1 MMVIGFCAAAICLW
15 AAPHGLEINRPA
27 EVGEPCGVASAA
39 NWAVEP
45 NASEREVVE
54 LVCGLIE
61 KGKFDEAGKVIEES
75 DGVQKGWKPVEEL
88 NDIVAQWQQMQK
100 GRQAQREVAYKEE
113 MAKFERLIS
122 PRGARRKGADGND
135 VNDSNEPNGPTATLA
150 AVVRTMEFADEQ
162 QKQELLNEPCLLD
175 AIVRAKAEATRYE
188 RRGKWLDAYMVC
200 YSWLAALEPNNK
212 AYSDYA
218 EQLITKAEIA
228 GSFQD
233 SPCETGKQRLES
245 VKRRIFVRAVDEL
258 SFRYISKIDYREMAS
273 KGIRRCRLLAD
284 VVGTLTSVRDANTAG
299 TASAA
304 PSGTLIPGTEDG
316 TDIIEKALCVLCGY
330 YYVCLPGTEGGDE
343 IIEDRKTEPNSRVA
357 VLGESFKD
365 FKPDANAIAAFGLAV
380 ASLED
385 EVNNW
390 PEGGSKDSFISAFEK
405 VLELNLTSAKMPEG
419 VVIAQFSEASFLTLD
434 PYTILVWPRDVSE
447 FEQQMTNEFTGIG
460 IEISRQSGQL
470 TVGSLLPDTP
480 AYSSG
485 IDVGDVIEKVD
496 GMPTKDVPLSC
507 AVSRIKGPAGT
518 KVTLTIR
525 RNGKDQTHD
534 ITLTRAKIV
543 VPTLRGLQRS
553 GEGKWLR
560 MVDEQ
565 DKIGYVR
572 LTSFAETTA
581 ADAEA
586 ALKSLEASGMRGLI
600 LDLRFNP
607 GGFFDSAVNVTDEFL
622 DDGLIVITR
631 SRFGIP
637 SYATAHSK
645 GTHPNYPMV
654 VLINAG
660 SASASEIV
668 AGALADPSHKRAS
681 ASEIVAG
688 ALADPSHKR
697 ATLVG
702 ERTHGKGVVQG
713 ISMYPGEG
721 SQLKYTMANW
731 YLPSGQKIK
740 SQDEAKKENKNDW
753 GVGPDVAVSLR
764 SDEFRK
770 MFELQRDNDVLVNAG
785 HDDANSPLK
794 KHTIAQTVEVD
805 PQLSTG
811 ILVVKSKLIREQ
823 ARSAKP

>member
-1 MMVIGFCAAAICLW
+1 
-15 AAPHGLEINRPA
+15 
-27 EVGEPCGVASAA
+27 
-39 NWAVEP
+39 
-45 NASEREVVE
+45 
-54 LVCGLIE
+54 
-61 KGKFDEAGKVIEES
+61 
-75 DGVQKGWKPVEEL
+75 
-88 NDIVAQWQQMQK
+88 
-100 GRQAQREVAYKEE
+100 
-113 MAKFERLIS
+113 
-122 PRGARRKGADGND
+122 
-135 VNDSNEPNGPTATLA
+135 
-150 AVVRTMEFADEQ
+150 MEFADEQ
-162 QKQELLNEPCLLD
+162 QKQRLLNEPCLLD
-175 AIVRAKAEATRYE
+175 AIVRAKAEAEAYE
-188 RRGKWLDAYMVC
+188 RRGKWLDAYVVC

-273 KGIRRCRLLAD
+273 KGIRRCRMLAD
-284 VVGTLTSVRDANTAG
+284 VVGTLTSVRDANLGG

-304 PSGTLIPGTEDG
+304 PPEDDQYPVTEDD
-316 TDIIEKALCVLCGY
+316 TDIIE
-330 YYVCLPGTEGGDE
+330 E
-343 IIEDRKTEPNSRVA
+343 RKTEPNSRAA

-365 FKPDANAIAAFGLAV
+365 FKPDANAIAAFGLAM

-390 PEGGSKDSFISAFEK
+390 PAGGSKDSFISAFEK
-405 VLELNLTSAKMPEG
+405 VLELNLTTARMPEG

-460 IEISRQSGQL
+460 IEISRQNGQL

-480 AYSSG
+480 AYSSDL
-485 IDVGDVIEKVD
+485 DVGDVIEKVD

-525 RNGKDQTHD
+525 SSGKEQTHD

-565 DKIGYVR
+565 DKIGYIR

-581 ADAEA
+581 ADVET

-607 GGFFDSAVNVTDEFL
+607 GGFFDSAVDVTDKFL
-622 DDGLIVITR
+622 NDGLIVITR

-637 SYATAHSK
+637 SYASAHSR

-660 SASASEIV
+660 S
-668 AGALADPSHKRAS
+668 AS

-753 GVGPDVAVSLR
+753 GIGPDVAVSLR

-770 MFELQRDNDVLVNAG
+770 MLELQRDNDVLVNVG

-805 PQLSTG
+805 PQLATG
-811 ILVVKSKLIREQ
+811 ILVIKSKLIREQ
-823 ARSAKP
+823 TQNVKP

>member
-1 MMVIGFCAAAICLW
+1 MIIIGFCAAAICLW
-15 AAPHGLEINRPA
+15 AAPYGLEINRPG
-27 EVGEPCGVASAA
+27 EVGEPCGIASAA
-39 NWAVEP
+39 ADVN
-45 NASEREVVE
+45 SERGVVE

-75 DGVQKGWKPVEEL
+75 GGVGKSWKPVAEL

-100 GRQAQREVAYKEE
+100 KREAQREVAYKEE

-122 PRGARRKGADGND
+122 PRGAGRKGADGND
-135 VNDSNEPNGPTATLA
+135 VNDSNEPNGPTAILA
-150 AVVRTMEFADEQ
+150 AVMRTMEFADEQ
-162 QKQELLNEPCLLD
+162 QKQKLLTEPCVVS
-175 AIVRAKAEATRYE
+175 AIARAKSDAVGYE
-188 RRGKWLDAYMVC
+188 RRGKWLDAYVVC

-212 AYSDYA
+212 GYTDYA
-218 EQLITKAEIA
+218 EQLINKAEIA

-233 SPCETGKQRLES
+233 NPCETGKQRQEGI
-245 VKRRIFVRAVDEL
+245 KRRIFVRAVDEL
-258 SFRYISKIDYREMAS
+258 SFRYISKIDYREMAA
-273 KGIRRCRLLAD
+273 KGVRRCRLLAE
-284 VVGTLTSVRDANTAG
+284 VVGTLTSVRDANVGG

-304 PSGTLIPGTEDG
+304 SSGTLIPSPEGGTE
-316 TDIIEKALCVLCGY
+316 IVEKGKA
-330 YYVCLPGTEGGDE
+330 
-343 IIEDRKTEPNSRVA
+343 EPNAGVP

-365 FKPDANAIAAFGLAV
+365 FKPDANAIAELSLSLA
-380 ASLED
+380 ALEG
-385 EVNNW
+385 ETAGW
-390 PEGGSKDSFISAFEK
+390 PEDGSKDKFISVFEK
-405 VLELNLTSAKMPEG
+405 VLDRNLASARLPEG

-434 PYTILVWPRDVSE
+434 PYTILVWPRDISE

-460 IEISRQSGQL
+460 IEITRQSGQL
-470 TVGSLLPDTP
+470 TVASLLPDTP
-480 AYSSG
+480 AYSSEL
-485 IDVGDVIEKVD
+485 DVGDVIEKVD
-496 GMPTKDVPLSC
+496 GMPTKDIPLSC
-507 AVSRIKGPAGT
+507 AVGRIKGPAGT

-525 RNGKDQTHD
+525 RNGQEKTRD

-543 VPTLRGLQRS
+543 VPTLRGWQRS
-553 GEGKWLR
+553 GEGKWQN
-560 MVDEQ
+560 MVDEEN
-565 DKIGYVR
+565 KIGYVR
-572 LTSFAETTA
+572 LTSFSETTA
-581 ADAEA
+581 ADVEA
-586 ALKSLEASGMRGLI
+586 SLKSLEASGMRGLI

-607 GGFFDSAVNVTDEFL
+607 GGFFDSSVDVTDEFL

-668 AGALADPSHKRAS
+668 AGALADPSHR
-681 ASEIVAG
+681 
-688 ALADPSHKR
+688 R

-713 ISMYPGEG
+713 ISTYPGEG

-740 SQDEAKKENKNDW
+740 SQDEAKKEKKSDW

-770 MFELQRDNDVLVNAG
+770 MFELQRDNDVLVNVG

-794 KHTIAQTVEVD
+794 KHTIAQIVEVD
-805 PQLSTG
+805 PQLTAA

-823 ARSAKP
+823 AGKVTP

>member
-1 MMVIGFCAAAICLW
+1 MQVSRGFWIRSRVLWPAMIIIGFCAAAICLW

-27 EVGEPCGVASAA
+27 EVGEPCGIASTAA
-39 NWAVEP
+39 DFN
-45 NASEREVVE
+45 SEREVVE

-75 DGVQKGWKPVEEL
+75 GGVQKDWKPVEEL
-88 NDIVAQWQQMQK
+88 NDIVAQWQRLQK
-100 GRQAQREVAYKEE
+100 SRQAQRDTAYKEQLAE
-113 MAKFERLIS
+113 FERLKAS
-122 PRGARRKGADGND
+122 KPPDGNNVLENMLAFAQRWLEETD
-135 VNDSNEPNGPTATLA
+135 RTSPETDANDHEQTRGPTAILA
-150 AVVRTMEFADEQ
+150 AVVRTMEFADEE
-162 QKQELLNEPCLLD
+162 QKQRLLNEPCLLD
-175 AIVRAKAEATRYE
+175 AIARAKAEATRYE
-188 RRGKWLDAYMVC
+188 RRGKWLDAYMTC

-284 VVGTLTSVRDANTAG
+284 VVGTLTSLRDTNTAG

-304 PSGTLIPGTEDG
+304 PSAMLIPG
-316 TDIIEKALCVLCGY
+316 
-330 YYVCLPGTEGGDE
+330 PEGGGE
-343 IIEDRKTEPNSRVA
+343 IIEDRKTEPNNRVA

-365 FKPDANAIAAFGLAV
+365 FKPDANAIATFGLAMV
-380 ASLED
+380 SLED

-405 VLELNLTSAKMPEG
+405 VLERNLTSARMPEG

-525 RNGKDQTHD
+525 RNGKDPTRD

-565 DKIGYVR
+565 DKIGYIR

-581 ADAEA
+581 ADVKA

-607 GGFFDSAVNVTDEFL
+607 GGFFDSAVDVTDEFL

-645 GTHPNYPMV
+645 GTHPKYPMV

-660 SASASEIV
+660 S
-668 AGALADPSHKRAS
+668 AS

-805 PQLSTG
+805 PQLSMG
-811 ILVVKSKLIREQ
+811 ILVIKSKLIREQ

>member
-1 MMVIGFCAAAICLW
+1 MIIGFCTAAICLW
-15 AAPHGLEINRPA
+15 AAPHGIEINRPA
-27 EVGEPCGVASAA
+27 EVGDPCVIASPPADF
-39 NWAVEP
+39 N
-45 NASEREVVE
+45 SERGVIDQ
-54 LVCGLIE
+54 VCGLIE
-61 KGKFDEAGKVIEES
+61 QGKFDEAGKCIDES
-75 DGVQKGWKPVEEL
+75 GWLKKGSKQVSDL

-100 GRQAQREVAYKEE
+100 GKQAQKEAAYKEE
-113 MAKFERLIS
+113 LAKFERLIS
-122 PRGARRKGADGND
+122 PRGVGKKGTDGND
-135 VNDSNEPNGPTATLA
+135 VNDSNEPNGPTAVLA
-150 AVVRTMEFADEQ
+150 AAIRTMEFADEN
-162 QKQELLNEPCLLD
+162 QKQRLLNEPCLLD
-175 AIVRAKAEATRYE
+175 AIVKAKADATGYE
-188 RRGKWLDAYMVC
+188 RRGKWLDAYVTC
-200 YSWLAALEPNNK
+200 YSWLTALEPNNK
-212 AYSDYA
+212 TYSDYT

-273 KGIRRCRLLAD
+273 KGVRRCKLLAD
-284 VVGTLTSVRDANTAG
+284 VVGTLTSLRDTNTAG

-304 PSGTLIPGTEDG
+304 PSGTPIPDTEGD
-316 TDIIEKALCVLCGY
+316 TDIIEERKA
-330 YYVCLPGTEGGDE
+330 
-343 IIEDRKTEPNSRVA
+343 EPNNRVA
-357 VLGESFKD
+357 ALGESFKD
-365 FKPDANAIAAFGLAV
+365 FKPDANAIAAFGLAMV
-380 ASLED
+380 SLEN
-385 EVNNW
+385 EINNW
-390 PEGGSKDSFISAFEK
+390 PEDGSKDSFISAFEK
-405 VLELNLTSAKMPEG
+405 VLELNLTTAGMPEG

-434 PYTILVWPRDVSE
+434 PYTVLVWPRDVSE
-447 FEQQMTNEFTGIG
+447 FEQQMTNEFPGIG
-460 IEISRQSGQL
+460 VEISRQNGQL
-470 TVGSLLPDTP
+470 TIGSLLPDTP

-485 IDVGDVIEKVD
+485 LDVGDVIEKID

-507 AVSRIKGPAGT
+507 VVSRIKGPAGT
-518 KVTLTIR
+518 KVTLTIS
-525 RNGKDQTHD
+525 RNGKDKTRD

-543 VPTLRGLQRS
+543 VPTLMGLQRT

-560 MVDEQ
+560 MIDEQ
-565 DKIGYVR
+565 NKIGYVR

-581 ADAEA
+581 SDTEA
-586 ALKSLEASGMRGLI
+586 ALKSLESAGMRGLI

-607 GGFFDSAVNVTDEFL
+607 GGYFDSAVAVADEFL

-631 SRFGIP
+631 SRFGTP
-637 SYATAHSK
+637 DYKTARSK

-654 VLINAG
+654 VLINSG
-660 SASASEIV
+660 S
-668 AGALADPSHKRAS
+668 AS

-713 ISMYPGEG
+713 ISTYPGEG

-740 SQDEAKKENKNDW
+740 SQEEAKKENKSDW

-764 SDEFRK
+764 SDEYRK

-794 KHTIAQTVEVD
+794 KHTISQTVEVD
-805 PQLSTG
+805 PQLTTA

-823 ARSAKP
+823 ADTGKK

>member
-1 MMVIGFCAAAICLW
+1 MRINRGFWIRSRVLWPVMMIGFCTAAICLW
-15 AAPHGLEINRPA
+15 AAPHGIEINRPA
-27 EVGEPCGVASAA
+27 EAGDPCVIASPAA
-39 NWAVEP
+39 DFN
-45 NASEREVVE
+45 SERGVVDAA
-54 LVCGLIE
+54 CGLIDE
-61 KGKFDEAGKVIEES
+61 GKFDEAGKCIDES
-75 DGVQKGWKPVEEL
+75 GWLKKGSEQVSEL

-100 GRQAQREVAYKEE
+100 DRQTQKEAAYKKQLAEL
-113 MAKFERLIS
+113 ERIKTRMTPVPMRWDVLEDMEVFVQRWLEDVGS
-122 PRGARRKGADGND
+122 RAGND
-135 VNDSNEPNGPTATLA
+135 ANEQEEPSGGPVAILA
-150 AVVRTMEFADEQ
+150 AVTRTIEFADEE
-162 QKQELLNEPCLLD
+162 QKKELLSDPCWLD
-175 AIVRAKAEATRYE
+175 AIVKAKADAAGYE
-188 RRGKWLDAYMVC
+188 RRGKWLDAYLAC
-200 YSWLAALEPNNK
+200 YSWLTSLEPNNK
-212 AYSDYA
+212 TYKDKSDD
-218 EQLITKAEIA
+218 LIERAEIA

-233 SPCETGKQRLES
+233 SPCETGKQRLEG

-273 KGIRRCRLLAD
+273 KGVRRCKLLAD
-284 VVGTLTSVRDANTAG
+284 VVGTLTSLRDTNTAG
-299 TASAA
+299 T
-304 PSGTLIPGTEDG
+304 LIPDTEDDS
-316 TDIIEKALCVLCGY
+316 DIIE
-330 YYVCLPGTEGGDE
+330 E
-343 IIEDRKTEPNSRVA
+343 RKTEPNNRVA
-357 VLGESFKD
+357 ALGESFKD
-365 FKPDANAIAAFGLAV
+365 FKPDTNAIAAFGLAMV
-380 ASLED
+380 SLEN
-385 EVNNW
+385 EINSW
-390 PEGGSKDSFISAFEK
+390 PENGSKDSFISAFEK
-405 VLELNLTSAKMPEG
+405 VLELNLTTARMPEG

-434 PYTILVWPRDVSE
+434 PYTVLVWPRDVSE
-447 FEQQMTNEFTGIG
+447 FEQQMTNEFPGIG
-460 IEISRQSGQL
+460 VEISRQNGQL
-470 TVGSLLPDTP
+470 TIGSLLPDTP
-480 AYSSG
+480 AYNSG
-485 IDVGDVIEKVD
+485 LDAGDVIEKVD

-507 AVSRIKGPAGT
+507 VVSRIKGPAGT

-525 RNGKDQTHD
+525 RNGKGQTRD

-543 VPTLRGLQRS
+543 VPTLRGLQRT

-581 ADAEA
+581 SDTEA
-586 ALKSLEASGMRGLI
+586 ALKSLEDAGMRGLI

-607 GGFFDSAVNVTDEFL
+607 GGYFDSAVAVADEFL

-631 SRFGIP
+631 SRFGTP
-637 SYATAHSK
+637 EYKTARSR

-654 VLINAG
+654 VLINSG
-660 SASASEIV
+660 S
-668 AGALADPSHKRAS
+668 AS

-713 ISMYPGEG
+713 ISTYPGEG

-740 SQDEAKKENKNDW
+740 SQEEAKKENKNDW
-753 GVGPDVAVSLR
+753 GVGPDVAVPSLR

-794 KHTIAQTVEVD
+794 KHTIAQTIEVD
-805 PQLSTG
+805 PQLTTA

-823 ARSAKP
+823 EDTGKK

>member
-1 MMVIGFCAAAICLW
+1 MIIGFCAAGICLR
-15 AAPHGLEINRPA
+15 AAPYGLEINRPA
-27 EVGEPCGVASAA
+27 KVEEPYGIASTATDF
-39 NWAVEP
+39 N
-45 NASEREVVE
+45 SERGVVDQT
-54 LVCGLIE
+54 CGLIE
-61 KGKFDEAGKVIEES
+61 KGKFDEATKVIEES
-75 DGVQKGWKPVEEL
+75 GGIQKGWKPVEEL
-88 NDIVAQWQQMQK
+88 NDIVAQWQQLQK
-100 GRQAQREVAYKEE
+100 KREAQKQVTYKEE
-113 MAKFERLIS
+113 LAKVERLIS
-122 PRGARRKGADGND
+122 PRGAGRKGADGND
-135 VNDSNEPNGPTATLA
+135 ANDSNEPNGPTAILA
-150 AVVRTMEFADEQ
+150 TVVRTMEFADEQ
-162 QKQELLNEPCLLD
+162 QKQKLLNEPCLLD
-175 AIVRAKAEATRYE
+175 AIVRAKADAAAYE
-188 RRGKWLDAYMVC
+188 RKGKWLDAYVVC

-258 SFRYISKIDYREMAS
+258 NFRYISKIDYREMAS

-284 VVGTLTSVRDANTAG
+284 VVRTLTSVRDANAAG
-299 TASAA
+299 TTSAA
-304 PSGTLIPGTEDG
+304 LSGTPISGTEG
-316 TDIIEKALCVLCGY
+316 NTDILGEALCVLCDY
-330 YYVCLPGTEGGDE
+330 YHVCIHGIECDAN
-343 IIEDRKTEPNSRVA
+343 IIEKRKTEPDSRVA
-357 VLGESFKD
+357 ALGESFKD
-365 FKPDANAIAAFGLAV
+365 FKPDANALAAFGAAM

-390 PEGGSKDSFISAFEK
+390 PEGGSKDNFLNAFEK
-405 VLELNLTSAKMPEG
+405 VLERNLTTARMPEG
-419 VVIAQFSEASFLTLD
+419 VVIAQFAEASLATLD

-460 IEISRQSGQL
+460 IEISRQNGQL

-485 IDVGDVIEKVD
+485 LDVGDVIEKVD

-525 RNGKDQTHD
+525 SNGKEQTHD

-543 VPTLRGLQRS
+543 VPTLRGLQRG
-553 GEGKWLR
+553 GEGKWLQ

-565 DKIGYVR
+565 DKIGYIR

-581 ADAEA
+581 ADTEA
-586 ALKSLEASGMRGLI
+586 ALKSLEAAGMRGLI

-607 GGFFDSAVNVTDEFL
+607 GGFFDSAVDVTDEFL

-637 SYATAHSK
+637 SYAAAHSR

-668 AGALADPSHKRAS
+668 AGALT
-681 ASEIVAG
+681 
-688 ALADPSHKR
+688 DPSHKR

-713 ISMYPGEG
+713 ISTYPGEG

-753 GVGPDVAVSLR
+753 GIGPDVAVSLR

-770 MFELQRDNDVLVNAG
+770 MIELQRENDVLVNTG

-805 PQLSTG
+805 PQLETG
-811 ILVVKSKLIREQ
+811 ILVIKSKLVREE
-823 ARSAKP
+823 ADISKK

>member
-1 MMVIGFCAAAICLW
+1 MQVNRGFWIRSRVLWPTMIIIGFCAAAICLW

-27 EVGEPCGVASAA
+27 GVGEPCGIASTAA
-39 NWAVEP
+39 DFN
-45 NASEREVVE
+45 SEREVVE

-122 PRGARRKGADGND
+122 PRVAGRKGAGGND

-162 QKQELLNEPCLLD
+162 QKQKLLNEPCLLD

-284 VVGTLTSVRDANTAG
+284 VVGTLTSVRDANVGG

-304 PSGTLIPGTEDG
+304 PSGTLIPNPEGG
-316 TDIIEKALCVLCGY
+316 TDIIEEALGVLCGY
-330 YYVCLPGTEGGDE
+330 YHVCLPGTEGDTN
-343 IIEDRKTEPNSRVA
+343 IIEERKTEPNSRAA

-365 FKPDANAIAAFGLAV
+365 FKPDANAIAAFGLAMV
-380 ASLED
+380 SLED
-385 EVNNW
+385 EINNW
-390 PEGGSKDSFISAFEK
+390 PEGGNKDSFISAFEK

-485 IDVGDVIEKVD
+485 IDVGDMIEKVD

-525 RNGKDQTHD
+525 RNGKDQTRD

-581 ADAEA
+581 ADTEA

-607 GGFFDSAVNVTDEFL
+607 GGFFDSAVDVTDEFL

-645 GTHPNYPMV
+645 GTHPNYPIV

-668 AGALADPSHKRAS
+668 AGALT
-681 ASEIVAG
+681 
-688 ALADPSHKR
+688 DPSHKR

-753 GVGPDVAVSLR
+753 GVGPDIAVSLR

-805 PQLSTG
+805 PQLATG

-823 ARSAKP
+823 ARNTKP